1 MGFHIPESAL
11 DVKLEIASRANLFLV
26 AMLAWNWK
34 EWTSVFGPVI
44 WIEEDEDSLRTEV
57 RDGQDVF
64 LWALVGVDDGSYLE
78 PGVSAYLGTH
88 RSIVKAAKSRAEA
101 GWQPKWV
108 PAWRLLG
115 LHGVT
120 MELPIEVPVM
130 TAWVGCEECASSGNE
145 GDCPHTEHGGH
156 GTWVAIDE
164 IDLDDGSFE
173 NLCWD
178 VSADST
184 LGPLACIAAGV
195 LLRLF
200 LKPRA
205 ATDDIKTV
213 TEKALAIRDSLSGA
227 EQEIVDE
234 DLMFRA
240 GILDDS
246 VADNPAQPVSAETS
260 PPGARPGSPAWREQA
275 LEVYSGNPWAI
286 PFFFES
292 CKGAE
297 FLSSIFARLSPLPE
311 MVQWFTKAPSEHIRR
326 AAAGNPHIPKETL
339 FSLAHDDSEL
349 VRGGVGLNPSSP
361 LELLMQIAEDSASWP
376 RTCVAGNPALPGE
389 VITKLLSDDD
399 PTIRTELAKNPR
411 VPVEILELMSDAVF
425 VREGVAKNPSTPVRI
440 LLKLAASDD
449 KQVRASVAQNPN
461 LPRNT
466 LLQLLA
472 DPRDIVRSGAAENP
486 SLPLE
491 ILESLALNL
500 ASTPGLASALSRNP
514 STPATVLTQLEESRS
529 LALHPNAP
537 PELVD
542 FLADHID
549 VDVRAAAMQNP
560 NAAAATFVRVFGNL
574 AAKDN

>member
-11 DVKLEIASRANLFLV
+11 DSKLEIVSRANLFLI

-34 EWTSVFGPVI
+34 EWATFFGPVT
-44 WIEEDEDSLRTEV
+44 WIDNDGDSLRTEI
-57 RDGQDVF
+57 RDGQDSF
-64 LWALVGVDDGSYLE
+64 LWTLVSVDDGSYLQ
-78 PGVSAYLGTH
+78 PGVSTGLGT
-88 RSIVKAAKSRAEA
+88 RNSFAKVAKSRAEA
-101 GWQPKWV
+101 GWQPKWS
-108 PAWRLLG
+108 PARRLSG
-115 LHGVT
+115 LYGGT
-120 MELPIEVPVM
+120 IELHVEVPVT
-130 TAWVGCEECASSGNE
+130 TAWVGCEQCAASGNQ
-145 GDCPHTEHGGH
+145 GDCPHTEHGAQ
-156 GTWVAIDE
+156 GTWVAIDQIGLGDKSLE
-164 IDLDDGSFE
+164 K
-173 NLCWD
+173 LCWD
-178 VSADST
+178 VSTDPT

-200 LKPRA
+200 LKPKG
-205 ATDDIKTV
+205 ATDEIKTV
-213 TEKALAIRDSLSGA
+213 TENALAIRKGLSFA

-246 VADNPAQPVSAETS
+246 VPDNPAQPVPAETS

-297 FLSSIFARLSPLPE
+297 FLSSIFARLSPVPE
-311 MVQWFTKAPSEHIRR
+311 MVEWFTMAPSEHVRR

-361 LELLMQIAEDSASWP
+361 LELLLQIAEDSASWP

-560 NAAAATFVRVFGNL
+560 NVAAATFVRVFGNL
-574 AAKDN
+574 AAIDN